1 LNQSTADA
9 NQEDVPR
16 GTIENDVVEVIGM
29 GRIIAVANQKGGVGK
44 TTTSVNLAASIAINE
59 RSVLLIDMDPQANAT
74 SGLGV
79 DTRALHRTV
88 YDCLIRGV
96 KILETVKP
104 TAVSKLS
111 IVPSNADLAGA
122 EVELVTVPEREKILK
137 FALDEIQGLYDFLII
152 DCPPALGMLTINA
165 LVASSS
171 VLVPVQCEYYAMEG
185 LGRLMSNVQRVQDSL
200 NPALELE
207 GILLTLYDSRNSLSR
222 QVAEEI
228 RGHFKEKVYKTVI
241 PRNITLAEAPSYG
254 RPVMLYN
261 AASAGSQAY
270 LELTREVLSHG
281 KESPR

>member
-1 LNQSTADA
+1 LNQSKADA

-88 YDCLIRGV
+88 YDCLMRGV
-96 KILETVKP
+96 KISETVKP

-185 LGRLMSNVQRVQDSL
+185 LGRLMSNVQRVRDSL

>member
-1 LNQSTADA
+1 
-9 NQEDVPR
+9 
-16 GTIENDVVEVIGM
+16 
-29 GRIIAVANQKGGVGK
+29 
-44 TTTSVNLAASIAINE
+44 
-59 RSVLLIDMDPQANAT
+59 
-74 SGLGV
+74 
-79 DTRALHRTV
+79 
-88 YDCLIRGV
+88 
-96 KILETVKP
+96 
-104 TAVSKLS
+104 
-111 IVPSNADLAGA
+111 
-122 EVELVTVPEREKILK
+122 
-137 FALDEIQGLYDFLII
+137 LII

-228 RGHFKEKVYKTVI
+228 REHFKEKVYKTVI

-281 KESPR
+281 KESAR